1 MPVRGRMTLGL
12 DEYLETLVRAEKNVD
27 EVVSELVEEAGP
39 YAVGLMSHYLY
50 ASSENWTGATA
61 KTLFSSDVQKDGNF
75 IFVEIGADTQKDP
88 AGWYKEFGRPNQ
100 AAEPFLRP
108 TLVQYRRKELKR
120 MMEKIIQK
128 YGLPT

>member
-12 DEYLETLVRAEKNVD
+12 DEYLETLVRAQKNVD
-27 EVVSELVEEAGP
+27 EVVTELVDEAGP
-39 YAVGLMSHYLY
+39 YAVGLMNHYLY
-50 ASSENWTGATA
+50 ASSETWTGATA
-61 KTLFSSDVQKDGNF
+61 KTLFSSKAQKEGNF

-88 AGWYKEFGRPNQ
+88 AGWYKEYGRPNQ

-108 TLVQYRRKELKR
+108 TLAQYRKKELKR
-120 MMEKIIQK
+120 MMEKIMQK